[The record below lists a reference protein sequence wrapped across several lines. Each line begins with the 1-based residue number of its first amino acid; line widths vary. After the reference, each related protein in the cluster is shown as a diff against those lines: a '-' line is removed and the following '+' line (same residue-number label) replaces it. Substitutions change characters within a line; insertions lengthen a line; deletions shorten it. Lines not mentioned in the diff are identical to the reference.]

1 VQLYTIQNSEYPLST
16 HVLELNKSNIHQKA
30 LELVQTKLLELE
42 AHYEDLKEGQSSNS
56 KSTAGDKH
64 DTEREKVQQEID
76 NVQKQ
81 LSRQKN
87 FRNILSQI
95 SPDKTYEKAR
105 LGAFVQT
112 ESGRFYISI
121 PFGKINV
128 SGEAIWCI
136 SAASPIGQAL
146 LNKEEGHSFSFNGK
160 ESRILS
166 IH

>member
-1 VQLYTIQNSEYPLST
+1 MINYELKKKSILVALRNKVEHSIESHSIQ
-16 HVLELNKSNIHQKA
+16 IQ
-30 LELVQTKLLELE
+30 
-42 AHYEDLKEGQSSNS
+42 DLQGAQSSNT

-95 SPDKTYEKAR
+95 SPDKNCKKVE

-112 ESGRFYISI
+112 ETGKFYVSI
-121 PFGKINV
+121 PFGKINIK
-128 SGEAIWCI
+128 GEDIWCI

-146 LNKEEGHSFSFNGK
+146 LNQTKGHSFSFNSK

-166 IH
+166 IL